1 MSLHPQ
7 EPPSLPDETSR
18 VAHAAFPNGTLCM
31 HIAAALGPIYQDS
44 QFASLFPRRGQSAE
58 APGLL
63 ALASVLQ
70 FVEGLSDRQAADA
83 VRGRIDWKFALEP
96 VAKSPFVEFLLD
108 GMGAESVEAS
118 SCIDPSV
125 G

>member
-1 MSLHPQ
+1 M
-7 EPPSLPDETSR
+7 LPLPLEAGIDVVHEVERAVQDDAAIGLPVASWRQQRQNRRFRLAGQR
-18 VAHAAFPNGTLCM
+18 VQPLK
-31 HIAAALGPIYQDS
+31 IAI
-44 QFASLFPRRGQSAE
+44 
-58 APGLL
+58 
-63 ALASVLQ
+63 
-70 FVEGLSDRQAADA
+70 
-83 VRGRIDWKFALEP
+83 IEP